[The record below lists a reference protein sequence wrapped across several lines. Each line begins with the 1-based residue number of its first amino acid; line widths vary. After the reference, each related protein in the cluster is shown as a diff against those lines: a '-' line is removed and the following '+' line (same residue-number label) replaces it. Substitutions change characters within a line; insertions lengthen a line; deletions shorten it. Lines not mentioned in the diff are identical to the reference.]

1 MVYRLLMTT
10 VVIGMAGVA
19 VGMMD
24 STFKHY
30 YRKYADYEDMKNT
43 GVQEVTFV
51 GEPKERRT
59 KKAASIGAR
68 ASTASIARKP
78 SIPEMELSRLN
89 SRRLDKIPRIGI
101 RPTF

>member
-30 YRKYADYEDMKNT
+30 YRKYEEFEDMKT
-43 GVQEVTFV
+43 TSVQEVTFV
-51 GEPKERRT
+51 GE
-59 KKAASIGAR
+59 
-68 ASTASIARKP
+68 
-78 SIPEMELSRLN
+78 ME
-89 SRRLDKIPRIGI
+89 GME
-101 RPTF
+101 

>member
-30 YRKYADYEDMKNT
+30 YRKYSDFEDMKT
-43 GVQEVTFV
+43 TSVQELTFV
-51 GEPKERRT
+51 GE
-59 KKAASIGAR
+59 
-68 ASTASIARKP
+68 
-78 SIPEMELSRLN
+78 
-89 SRRLDKIPRIGI
+89 LDVEE
-101 RPTF
+101 

>member
-10 VVIGMAGVA
+10 MVVGLAGIA

-30 YRKYADYEDMKNT
+30 YRRYAEFEDMKNT

-51 GEPKERRT
+51 SEVEV
-59 KKAASIGAR
+59 I
-68 ASTASIARKP
+68 
-78 SIPEMELSRLN
+78 E
-89 SRRLDKIPRIGI
+89 
-101 RPTF
+101 

>member
-10 VVIGMAGVA
+10 VVIGMVGVA
-19 VGMMD
+19 VGMTD

-51 GEPKERRT
+51 GEVEV
-59 KKAASIGAR
+59 
-68 ASTASIARKP
+68 
-78 SIPEMELSRLN
+78 EE
-89 SRRLDKIPRIGI
+89 
-101 RPTF
+101 

>member
-1 MVYRLLMTT
+1 MVYKLLMTT
-10 VVIGMAGVA
+10 MVVGVAGVA

-51 GEPKERRT
+51 GEVE
-59 KKAASIGAR
+59 G
-68 ASTASIARKP
+68 
-78 SIPEMELSRLN
+78 ME
-89 SRRLDKIPRIGI
+89 
-101 RPTF
+101 

>member
-43 GVQEVTFV
+43 TEKN
-51 GEPKERRT
+51 P
-59 KKAASIGAR
+59 
-68 ASTASIARKP
+68 
-78 SIPEMELSRLN
+78 PEMAPMPW
-89 SRRLDKIPRIGI
+89 RRS
-101 RPTF
+101 

>member
-10 VVIGMAGVA
+10 VIIGMAGVA

-30 YRKYADYEDMKNT
+30 YRKYADYDDMKNI

-51 GEPKERRT
+51 GEVE
-59 KKAASIGAR
+59 G
-68 ASTASIARKP
+68 
-78 SIPEMELSRLN
+78 ME
-89 SRRLDKIPRIGI
+89 
-101 RPTF
+101 

>member
-10 VVIGMAGVA
+10 MVIGVAGVA
-19 VGMMD
+19 LGMMD

-51 GEPKERRT
+51 GEVE
-59 KKAASIGAR
+59 G
-68 ASTASIARKP
+68 
-78 SIPEMELSRLN
+78 ME
-89 SRRLDKIPRIGI
+89 
-101 RPTF
+101 

>member
-30 YRKYADYEDMKNT
+30 YHKYAEFEDMKNT

-51 GEPKERRT
+51 GEVEV
-59 KKAASIGAR
+59 
-68 ASTASIARKP
+68 
-78 SIPEMELSRLN
+78 EE
-89 SRRLDKIPRIGI
+89 
-101 RPTF
+101 